1 MGSAFYFIA
10 GIGPVI
16 MFGPLVSW
24 IVRALEGA
32 VMAGEWRA
40 LGAGLQSI
48 GIAKH
53 SIMEYETARQYDK
66 LMVIA
71 QGTPDDMAKANSV
84 LENPGVA
91 QIAPILLRC
100 SGPAHANRRTS
111 LSNGSK
117 LGGPDA
123 RKQYHYTPTLG
134 PITPTGVRP
143 PRRLIRA
150 HRQRQRAS

>member
-16 MFGPLVSW
+16 MFGLLVSW

-32 VMAGEWRA
+32 VMAGEWSA

-53 SIMEYETARQYDK
+53 SIMECETARQYDK

-91 QIAPILLRC
+91 QIAPILRGVLGQRTRTV
-100 SGPAHANRRTS
+100 ARRFRT
-111 LSNGSK
+111 
-117 LGGPDA
+117 
-123 RKQYHYTPTLG
+123 
-134 PITPTGVRP
+134 VRN
-143 PRRLIRA
+143 
-150 HRQRQRAS
+150 